1 MKKFMIAGVIVGLFV
16 LTLGAA
22 GLAYAQTQTPPADDA
37 PYAHGMMGG
46 SGFRG
51 GFGGGMMGYG
61 ADAEGPMH
69 EYMIAAMADAFGL
82 TTDELEARHDA
93 GETLW
98 ELAQEQNLTA
108 EEFQA
113 RIAGARS
120 TAIDQA
126 LADGVLTEEQA
137 EWMETHMAQMP
148 GVGFGPGGCHGA
160 GVPGSGSTSWGR
172 GGRGMRWN
180 DQP

>member
-1 MKKFMIAGVIVGLFV
+1 MKKFMIAGVVVGLFV
-16 LTLGAA
+16 LVLGAT
-22 GLAYAQTQTPPADDA
+22 GLAYAQTQNPPADDA
-37 PYAHGMMGG
+37 PYAYGMMGG

-61 ADAEGPMH
+61 AYSEGPMH
-69 EYMIAAMADAFGL
+69 EYMVAALADAFGL

-98 ELAQEQNLTA
+98 ELAQEQGMTA

-113 RIAGARS
+113 RMAEARS

-126 LADGVLTEEQA
+126 LGDGVLTKEQA
-137 EWMETHMAQMP
+137 EWMEIHMAQMS
-148 GVGFGPGGCHGA
+148 GAGFGPGGCHGA
-160 GVPGSGSTSWGR
+160 GVSSSSSTSWGR
-172 GGRGMRWN
+172 GGQGMRRN
-180 DQP
+180 AQP